1 VIGFF
6 RFLGFLFMSAPVAVQ
21 VWVLITMAVALY
33 GAYCI
38 ADGVTRLALRL
49 AHRRG
54 GTS

>member
-1 VIGFF
+1 MIGFF

-21 VWVLITMAVALY
+21 VWVLIVLAVGVY

-54 GTS
+54 GAS